1 MDSDSHNGINKNVF
15 SEEGVFL
22 SFDDRIILILSR
34 FLARDFFKKACIKK
48 SDKIIDEYQC
58 IHLPVLP
65 EAKLGRR
72 LSLTEKREWYRPLD
86 IEEVYG
92 ISRKTLEWIR
102 KDAKEKGMPLEVSNM
117 MFANGSKTGR
127 KRPFILISRK
137 SLEEYIAAYSDR

>member
-1 MDSDSHNGINKNVF
+1 M
-15 SEEGVFL
+15 
-22 SFDDRIILILSR
+22 
-34 FLARDFFKKACIKK
+34 
-48 SDKIIDEYQC
+48 
-58 IHLPVLP
+58 P

-92 ISRKTLEWIR
+92 ISRKTLERIR

-117 MFANGSKTGR
+117 MFANGAKTGR